1 MVSSKARYMHVH
13 IMFDEHNE
21 AHSVNYNSVVAV
33 LLQKCKYICLH

>member
-33 LLQKCKYICLH
+33 LLQKCKCICLH